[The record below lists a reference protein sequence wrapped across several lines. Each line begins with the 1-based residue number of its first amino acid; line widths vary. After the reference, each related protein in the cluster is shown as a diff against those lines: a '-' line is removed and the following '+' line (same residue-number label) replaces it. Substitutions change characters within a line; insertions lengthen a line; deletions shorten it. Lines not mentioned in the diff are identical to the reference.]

1 MKFLVVGC
9 GSIGKRHLRNLRA
22 LGEADLLAYDAVPER
37 RAEAARSVEAREVES
52 LEKGLAG
59 GTDACL
65 ICSPSALHADQ
76 AVAALAYC
84 HLFIEKPLAN
94 TSAEAARVAEAV
106 AVSGRVCLVACNLR
120 FHPGVVC
127 LKRELD
133 AGAVGRLLSVRAE
146 FGQYLPDWHPWEDY
160 RRGYSARRDL
170 GGGIV
175 LDAIHEL
182 DLVRWLAGD
191 FATVR
196 AVRGRAGD
204 LEIDTDDIGLLIGRT
219 NRGVWCEVHLDYLQR
234 SYTRTCKVIGTEGT
248 LLWDAREGTT
258 TLLGP
263 QGPPVTL
270 CDFRNLDA
278 NAMYLDEMRH
288 FLRCLRGEEPPA
300 QDARAGAEVVRVA
313 EQFRWLESAP

>member
-9 GSIGKRHLRNLRA
+9 GSIGRRHLRNLRA
-22 LGEADLLAYDAVPER
+22 LGEADLLAYDPAPER
-37 RAEAARSVEAREVES
+37 RAEAARSVEAREVDS
-52 LEKGLAG
+52 LEKGLAAG
-59 GTDACL
+59 IDACL
-65 ICSPSALHADQ
+65 ICSPSALHAAQ
-76 AVAALAYC
+76 AVAALPFC

-106 AVSGRVCLVACNLR
+106 AATSRVCLVACNLR

-133 AGAVGRLLSVRAE
+133 AGVVGRLLSVRAE

-204 LEIDTDDIGLLIGRT
+204 LEIDTEDIGLLIGRT
-219 NRGVWCEVHLDYLQR
+219 NGGVWCEVHLDYLQR
-234 SYTRTCKVIGTEGT
+234 SFTRTCKVIGTEGT
-248 LLWDAREGTT
+248 LVWDAREGTT

-263 QGPPVTL
+263 KGPPATL

-288 FLRCLRGEEPPA
+288 FLGCLRGEGPPA

-313 EQFRWLESAP
+313 EQFRWLENAP